1 MFTFLLMLLKA
12 HLPFAPQNMD
22 YAGSSPVRISKSKN
36 RCYTNTFKK
45 TNNNN
50 PKQGGSETKSFAA
63 LTTEQAT

>member
-1 MFTFLLMLLKA
+1 MFTFLLMFLKA
-12 HLPFAPQNMD
+12 HLPFASQMMD
-22 YAGSSPVRISKSKN
+22 YAGSSPAGISKSKN